1 MNRGHDGMRAGFGW
15 RTVLLRGVRAARK
28 QDGTMLVETALVMP
42 VFFLMFFGF
51 VAFSLALIGYMS
63 ATYAARVGARYGAMH
78 SASSGSPAT
87 VAQIKAVVQDN
98 LFAPGAVSTP
108 TIIVDYGNRTQG
120 VGGNYTG
127 DLIGVGII
135 WAQTVQIPFWGSQTY
150 YVTTEAY
157 RVITR

>member
-1 MNRGHDGMRAGFGW
+1 
-15 RTVLLRGVRAARK
+15 
-28 QDGTMLVETALVMP
+28 
-42 VFFLMFFGF
+42 
-51 VAFSLALIGYMS
+51 
-63 ATYAARVGARYGAMH
+63 
-78 SASSGSPAT
+78 
-87 VAQIKAVVQDN
+87 
-98 LFAPGAVSTP
+98 VSTP